1 MQYISDIDSLMYTF
15 LSLDVY
21 ESFIHSLII
30 SKIIFEHLLTNEKYN
45 QEQSTKHEHTKT
57 FDDLRSQDSCA
68 KTMNKVYMLK

>member
-30 SKIIFEHLLTNEKYN
+30 SKIIFWA
-45 QEQSTKHEHTKT
+45 ST
-57 FDDLRSQDSCA
+57 
-68 KTMNKVYMLK
+68 Y